1 MKILSRLAL
10 AATASLALMGG
21 AMAADR
27 TFKIWWYEQPDSAMG
42 IAWKAALDEFQTK
55 HPEVKVQF
63 ELKTFDQIVKSGNMI
78 LNSDQAPDLLEY
90 NKGNGVAGLA
100 ASQGLMTPLDDV
112 AKAKG
117 WDKILNDASTQL
129 GRYDAK
135 GIYGSG
141 PLVGIADYGEFVSV
155 FYNKEMFDKAG
166 VKVPTT
172 LAEFET
178 VLDTFKKQG
187 VTPIAEA
194 ANDYP
199 AQHLMYL
206 FALSQVKQDWV
217 HNFQG
222 LKAPLDAAPFVYA
235 GKKLQEWVDKG
246 FIAKDATGL
255 KADDMAGLFKSGKS
269 PMVVTGTWYS
279 TQFGKLGFPTGKFLF
294 PGNTISP
301 ASTGNI
307 WIVPTSAKE
316 KDLAYEFIGMTLSP
330 QNQALLG
337 NSGGLPVAADP
348 AAITDAVGKEDA
360 QLFNKLVAQDGLGFY
375 PDWPVP
381 GFYDLML
388 KATQAVI
395 GKTIT
400 PEQFADRIKKAYDE
414 AQSAQ

>member
-155 FYNKEMFDKAG
+155 F
-166 VKVPTT
+166 
-172 LAEFET
+172 
-178 VLDTFKKQG
+178 
-187 VTPIAEA
+187 
-194 ANDYP
+194 
-199 AQHLMYL
+199 
-206 FALSQVKQDWV
+206 
-217 HNFQG
+217 
-222 LKAPLDAAPFVYA
+222 
-235 GKKLQEWVDKG
+235 
-246 FIAKDATGL
+246 
-255 KADDMAGLFKSGKS
+255 
-269 PMVVTGTWYS
+269 
-279 TQFGKLGFPTGKFLF
+279 
-294 PGNTISP
+294 
-301 ASTGNI
+301 
-307 WIVPTSAKE
+307 
-316 KDLAYEFIGMTLSP
+316 
-330 QNQALLG
+330 
-337 NSGGLPVAADP
+337 
-348 AAITDAVGKEDA
+348 
-360 QLFNKLVAQDGLGFY
+360 
-375 PDWPVP
+375 
-381 GFYDLML
+381 
-388 KATQAVI
+388 
-395 GKTIT
+395 
-400 PEQFADRIKKAYDE
+400 
-414 AQSAQ
+414 